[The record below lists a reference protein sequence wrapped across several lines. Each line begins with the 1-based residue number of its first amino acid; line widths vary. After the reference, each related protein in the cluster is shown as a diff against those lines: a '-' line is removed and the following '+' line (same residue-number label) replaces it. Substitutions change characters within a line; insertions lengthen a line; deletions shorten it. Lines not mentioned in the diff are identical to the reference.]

1 MLIPPVV
8 TITVNEPAV
17 AGFVEKVTVIDVA
30 LAAVTSPTAP
40 LFRVTLLFAIVVSN
54 PNPLITSDV
63 PLAARFAMLLVTT
76 GMTVATFTAAPLSSV
91 LVVIMA
97 VRSPAVVGDVERVT
111 VRDVAVAVVTV
122 PTAPLLNTTVLFA
135 ATGSKPNPAIVIE
148 VELAARLALL
158 VETTGTIV
166 AT

>member
-1 MLIPPVV
+1 VV
-8 TITVNEPAV
+8 TIAVNEPAV
-17 AGFVEKVTVIDVA
+17 AGFVENVTVIDVA

-40 LFRVTLLFAIVVSN
+40 LLRVTRLLAIVVSN

-63 PLAARFAMLLVTT
+63 PLAVRFAVLLVTT
-76 GMTVATFTAAPLSSV
+76 GMTVATFTDDPLSSV
-91 LVVIMA
+91 LVVTTA
-97 VRSPAVVGDVERVT
+97 VRSPAVVGDAESVS

-148 VELAARLALL
+148 VAFAARLALL
-158 VETTGTIV
+158 VVTTGTIV